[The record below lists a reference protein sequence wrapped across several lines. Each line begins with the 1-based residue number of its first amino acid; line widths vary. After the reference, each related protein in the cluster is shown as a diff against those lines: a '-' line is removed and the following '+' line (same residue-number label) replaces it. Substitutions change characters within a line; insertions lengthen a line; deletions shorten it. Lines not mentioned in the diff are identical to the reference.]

1 MNIFKFLFTLILI
14 TSCGVNNMIKPT
26 PKKIPYELIQHNDIR
41 VDNYYWLRDDSR
53 SDKEVLAYLDSE
65 NSYADKWFES
75 RHDFKTDIVNE
86 LIEQLPDEEES
97 FPIKNNGYIYYE
109 KLNKGDQLPKF
120 YKKES
125 SESTETLYLDPN
137 IKLKSQEYYSV
148 NAIRPSRDNSMI
160 AYLEDNNGRREH
172 DIKIIDTDTLKIIDS
187 EVKRT
192 SRDIIWSSNNNYV
205 IYSKKDP
212 VTLINNSVY
221 AHKIGSLL

>member
-1 MNIFKFLFTLILI
+1 MNIFKLLFTLLLI
-14 TSCGVNNMIKPT
+14 TSCDMKDMDKPT

-75 RHDFKTDIVNE
+75 GRDYKTDIVNE
-86 LIEQLPDEEES
+86 LIEQLPYEEES
-97 FPIKNNGYIYYE
+97 FPFNNNGYTYFE

-137 IKLKSQEYYSV
+137 IKLKTQKYV
-148 NAIRPSRDNSMI
+148 TVLLIGTRDQ
-160 AYLEDNNGRREH
+160 
-172 DIKIIDTDTLKIIDS
+172 
-187 EVKRT
+187 
-192 SRDIIWSSNNNYV
+192 
-205 IYSKKDP
+205 
-212 VTLINNSVY
+212 
-221 AHKIGSLL
+221 